1 MASGSPVSGGAVSG
15 GAVPG
20 DAAARGAGAGGAG
33 AVSRGPVSGGAGERG
48 TGGAGAAGM
57 AAGRSLPP
65 ARFSAQAR
73 LRALQADIIDLILE
87 RELEAGDPL
96 PTENELSAALGVG
109 RNTLRESLKVLQA
122 LGVIEIRH
130 GFGMF
135 VAPNN
140 FDALT
145 DGLTFRG
152 RLSLRHHGQEAL
164 QLVDVRQALESG
176 LIAGAMD
183 LMTPEALAAVEE
195 SVLRMEA
202 LAGAGEN
209 FVDADAEFHR
219 LLFEP
224 LNNELLVSLLGAFRT
239 VYCRIQR
246 ELGSDHTDPVAAAAL
261 QRSIYEAVAAGD
273 AVLAAER
280 LGRHFDGM
288 RRRIAAAVEE

>member
-1 MASGSPVSGGAVSG
+1 MTSGKV
-15 GAVPG
+15 
-20 DAAARGAGAGGAG
+20 AAGARGQD
-33 AVSRGPVSGGAGERG
+33 AVGS
-48 TGGAGAAGM
+48 TGAADA

-73 LRALQADIIDLILE
+73 LRALQADIMNLILE

-96 PTENELSAALGVG
+96 PTENELSAVLGVG

-140 FDALT
+140 FDALA

-152 RLSLRHHGQEAL
+152 RLSLRHQGQDAL

-176 LIAGAMD
+176 LIARAMD
-183 LMTPEALAAVEE
+183 LMTAERLAAVEE

-209 FVDADAEFHR
+209 FVEADAEFHR
-219 LLFEP
+219 RLFEP
-224 LNNELLVSLLGAFRT
+224 LDNELLASLLQVGRVLIAIFLVVRAADLVVRGAPA
-239 VYCRIQR
+239 I
-246 ELGSDHTDPVAAAAL
+246 GVALYQIWMPLPFMATGFL
-261 QRSIYEAVAAGD
+261 MVG
-273 AVLAAER
+273 LAFWISRR
-280 LGRHFDGM
+280 LRP
-288 RRRIAAAVEE
+288 